1 MSHVSVLR
9 KRENSKIPCDKDLK
23 DDDKRFREEVIK
35 QVGCVPN
42 YWKTLVT
49 DIDNFKTCKSS
60 KEMSEIFYYLTNKDE
75 IMLLYD
81 QPCNYMKV
89 SVGALQQPYYLDY
102 ILMELAYMD
111 ESYQEFI
118 NAREFGFESFWAG
131 VGGFVGMF
139 LGYSFLQIP
148 DTLTEL
154 WTWVSMRL
162 QSIRK
167 RLCHK

>member
-1 MSHVSVLR
+1 
-9 KRENSKIPCDKDLK
+9 
-23 DDDKRFREEVIK
+23 
-35 QVGCVPN
+35 
-42 YWKTLVT
+42 
-49 DIDNFKTCKSS
+49 
-60 KEMSEIFYYLTNKDE
+60 
-75 IMLLYD
+75 MLLHD
-81 QPCNYMKV
+81 QPSNYMKV

>member
-1 MSHVSVLR
+1 MS
-9 KRENSKIPCDKDLK
+9 
-23 DDDKRFREEVIK
+23 
-35 QVGCVPN
+35 
-42 YWKTLVT
+42 
-49 DIDNFKTCKSS
+49 
-60 KEMSEIFYYLTNKDE
+60 
-75 IMLLYD
+75 LYD

-118 NAREFGFESFWAG
+118 NAREFGLESFWAG

-148 DTLTEL
+148 ETLSQL
-154 WTWVSMRL
+154 WKWASMKL
-162 QSIRK
+162 QAFIK
-167 RLCHK
+167 LLCHK

>member
-1 MSHVSVLR
+1 
-9 KRENSKIPCDKDLK
+9 
-23 DDDKRFREEVIK
+23 
-35 QVGCVPN
+35 
-42 YWKTLVT
+42 
-49 DIDNFKTCKSS
+49 
-60 KEMSEIFYYLTNKDE
+60 
-75 IMLLYD
+75 MLLHD
-81 QPCNYMKV
+81 QPSNYMKV

-148 DTLTEL
+148 DTLAEL
-154 WTWVSMRL
+154 WIWISMRL
-162 QSIRK
+162 QKLRK
-167 RLCHK
+167 ILCNK